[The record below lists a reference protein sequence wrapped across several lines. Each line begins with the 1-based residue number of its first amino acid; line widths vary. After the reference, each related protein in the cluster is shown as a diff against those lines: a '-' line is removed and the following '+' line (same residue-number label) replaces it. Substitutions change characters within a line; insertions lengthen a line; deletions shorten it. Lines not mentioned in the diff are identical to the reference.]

1 MTISTRMAG
10 YWRRF
15 DGDNLKLDHRVSE
28 SVTVTEGGGNYITLA
43 TNITDV
49 SIMPAGLTKAT
60 ALYIETNYKLNVE
73 ITGVRAAS
81 FDVYA
86 DSGILAML
94 NASLSEVKISNR
106 NATNTCSVFYDL
118 SG

>member
-1 MTISTRMAG
+1 MSG

-15 DGDNLKLDHRVSE
+15 DGDSLKTDHRVSE

-49 SIMPAGLTKAT
+49 SIMPPGLTKAT
-60 ALYIETNYKLNVE
+60 ALYIQSNYKLNIE
-73 ITGVRAAS
+73 ITDVRTAS
-81 FDVYA
+81 FNIY
-86 DSGILAML
+86 SNTGILAML
-94 NASLSEVKISNR
+94 NASLSNVKVSNR
-106 NATNTCSVFYDL
+106 SASNTCNVFYDL

>member
-1 MTISTRMAG
+1 MTISTSMSG

-49 SIMPAGLTKAT
+49 SILPPGVTKVT
-60 ALYIETNYKLNVE
+60 VLYIQSDYKLNIE
-73 ITGVRAAS
+73 ITGVRTAS

-94 NASLSEVKISNR
+94 NASLSNVKISNR